1 MTKRTIL
8 LLAGMLILWS
18 AATTVK
24 ADLLPPSSLDLA
36 MKMEMASAGDE
47 FDNEATPDRKNVTSE
62 TISGKKSLA
71 KAAIYSAL
79 LPGLG
84 ELYVGHKQKARIFFG
99 VEAVTWIGYASYRI
113 YGHAKEEDYIR
124 FAQTNANAQ
133 LDGKNDEFRDMVGF
147 YTSINEYNSFGRVF
161 DPDRPYLVDS
171 PENHWQWQTEEDQA
185 TYRHLKNRSRE
196 AYRKADFF
204 VGIAIIA
211 RVVSVI
217 DVVRDVKRY
226 NSRLDRE
233 MAESPFKLQVNPFS
247 STRQVVLSMRTPF

>member
-8 LLAGMLILWS
+8 LLAGMLIFGS
-18 AATTVK
+18 AATVVR
-24 ADLLPPSSLDLA
+24 ADFLPPSRLDLT

-47 FDNEATPDRKNVTSE
+47 FDDEATAAKKSVTSE

-84 ELYVGHKQKARIFFG
+84 EFYVGHRQKARIFFG

-147 YTSINEYNSFGRVF
+147 YSSINEYNSFGRVF

-171 PENHWQWQTEEDQA
+171 PENHWQWQTEEDRA

-196 AYRKADFF
+196 AYRKSDFF
-204 VGIAIIA
+204 IGIAVIA

-217 DVVRDVKRY
+217 DVVRDVKRN

-233 MAESPFKLQVNPFS
+233 MAESNFKLHLDPFS